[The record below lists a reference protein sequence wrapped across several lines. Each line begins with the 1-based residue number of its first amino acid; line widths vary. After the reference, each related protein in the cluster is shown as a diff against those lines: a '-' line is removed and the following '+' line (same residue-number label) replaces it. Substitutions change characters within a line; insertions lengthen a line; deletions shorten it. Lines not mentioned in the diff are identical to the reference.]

1 MAAGNILARKSVIVA
16 RRSVIVA
23 RKRVIDFRVETESSF
38 LSSFSPP
45 GLELV
50 TSRTRLF
57 VLFSGVEKFRGKKS
71 LLLSLFCPR
80 VSLLVAKFPTSGPSE
95 KREKRRGFVVSR

>member
-23 RKRVIDFRVETESSF
+23 RKRVIDFRVETENAF

-50 TSRTRLF
+50 TSKTRLF
-57 VLFSGVEKFRGKKS
+57 LFFSGIEKLK
-71 LLLSLFCPR
+71 
-80 VSLLVAKFPTSGPSE
+80 A
-95 KREKRRGFVVSR
+95 